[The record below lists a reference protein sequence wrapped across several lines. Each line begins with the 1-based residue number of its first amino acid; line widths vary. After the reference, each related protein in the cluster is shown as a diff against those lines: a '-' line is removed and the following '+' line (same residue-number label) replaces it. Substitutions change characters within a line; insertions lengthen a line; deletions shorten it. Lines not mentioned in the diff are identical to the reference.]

1 MRCIFFVDGE
11 KATLDFYF
19 KQNGLTT
26 IKPTSINQQL
36 SRHMKAQI
44 EEHYAYKDNGTS
56 KTHSLILTEEWCGKL
71 IKYISGLDNIK
82 HNKTRHENPKHYRHK
97 FESGVGDKI
106 TLNIYDTG
114 KLVIQGK
121 PAYLYSEVISF
132 LSYCPEITI
141 NDIVEVNNKLQN
153 IDIKVDDI
161 RKEIK
166 DLMPN
171 SYGKIDNVI
180 IKMLSPSFSFK
191 KINMELEDYSC
202 YAFPA
207 LRALEGYLK
216 YLFYLE
222 DIEVGHSFG
231 SFFDYNTKDRQYYL
245 KRSYCKEIFNDKIK
259 LSIQVI
265 YNYFNKNRHTLFH
278 TEQILIVSRIL
289 ENKQEADLIINEV
302 INLIESTYIDINR

>member
-1 MRCIFFVDGE
+1 
-11 KATLDFYF
+11 L
-19 KQNGLTT
+19 
-26 IKPTSINQQL
+26 
-36 SRHMKAQI
+36 I
-44 EEHYAYKDNGTS
+44 E
-56 KTHSLILTEEWCGKL
+56 
-71 IKYISGLDNIK
+71 YISGLDNI
-82 HNKTRHENPKHYRHK
+82 NYDRARHENPKHYRHR
-97 FESGVGDKI
+97 FESSVGDKI

-132 LSYCPEITI
+132 LSYCPEVTI
-141 NDIVEVNNKLQN
+141 KDIVEANNKLQN

-161 RKEIK
+161 REEIRA
-166 DLMPN
+166 LMPN
-171 SYGKIDNVI
+171 SYGGIDNVI
-180 IKMLSPSFSFK
+180 MKMLSPSFSFK

-222 DIEVGHSFG
+222 NVEVGHSFG
-231 SFFDYNTKDRQYYL
+231 EFFDYNNKDGQHYL
-245 KRSYCKEIFNDKIK
+245 KRRYCKQISNDKIK
-259 LSIQVI
+259 FSIQEI

-289 ENKQEADLIINEV
+289 ENKEEADLIINEV
-302 INLIESTYIDINR
+302 INMIETTYTNINR